1 MGGGRLLS
9 AIRFNSITFHPLIFS
24 LTKPSIFL
32 PGSECIHAEVPA
44 LSQTN
49 EVNGIITIISDTGSL
64 VDSIAYFTL
73 AHVDSV
79 TPGREQPG
87 TTVTIRGQG
96 LLSGYNSSLPIVF
109 LSNIL
114 ERVLTWSSTYII
126 VRVGD
131 PLTSLP
137 RVINTTTGATVAPPQ
152 SFGVVGSIRIEV
164 PNPLDKTDVF
174 NVSNATGWQLKES
187 GVIDGVSPTFRQ
199 HGTPITV
206 KGTNLLSY
214 GNNLTHA
221 IVGGVNATILAGTSN
236 NTVKHIAP
244 NSTNIGSV
252 DIVLFS
258 VTGADI
264 RGPSVFEYREVRV
277 VDNAS
282 PRDGQ
287 NGTFG
292 EIVMLMM

>member
-1 MGGGRLLS
+1 M
-9 AIRFNSITFHPLIFS
+9 
-24 LTKPSIFL
+24 
-32 PGSECIHAEVPA
+32 
-44 LSQTN
+44 SQTN

-152 SFGVVGSIRIEV
+152 YFGVVGSIRIED
-164 PNPLDKTDVF
+164 PNHLDKTDVF

-199 HGTPITV
+199 HGTLITV

-214 GNNLTHA
+214 GNNLTHS

-258 VTGADI
+258 VTVADI

-292 EIVMLMM
+292 EIVMLMI